1 MDERLKRLRKCPFC
15 KSDHTKGHYTSIS
28 KLESGYVISHHCD
41 PEIPDVTVSVSS
53 YGATVEEAIERWNRC
68 GQK

>member
-15 KSDHTKGHYTSIS
+15 KSDHTKGCFSSIH

-41 PEIPDVTVSVSS
+41 PEIPELTVTVSS
-53 YGATVEEAIERWNRC
+53 YGATPEEAIERWNRC
-68 GQK
+68 GED